1 MAFHVVRGDQK
12 QSSWRRELAPVI
24 AVAGLAADYLSPP
37 ALWTML
43 LPIGAVLLL
52 LAMRRWLLAGAVFV
66 LCSWVAI
73 PNAARLSFAL
83 EEMRGEHN
91 AFVIDGVP
99 LQSLD
104 VPIANPCVPNHVGFT
119 ALPIGPGHLINPRWA
134 LRDAIV
140 TFAELHNQMVIESW
154 QDDATDCNF

>member
-1 MAFHVVRGDQK
+1 MQFPFARTDKK
-12 QSSWRRELAPVI
+12 QFSWARELAPVI
-24 AVAGLAADYLSPP
+24 AVGALAADYLSPP

-43 LPIGAVLLL
+43 LPLGGVILL
-52 LAMRRWLLAGAVFV
+52 LAMRRWLLAAAVFV

-73 PNAARLSFAL
+73 PNAARVAFAI
-83 EEMRGEHN
+83 EEMNGEHN
-91 AFVIDGVP
+91 VFVIDGVP

-104 VPIANPCVPNHVGFT
+104 VPVANPCVPNHVGFT
-119 ALPIGPGHLINPRWA
+119 ELPIGPNHLVNPRWA

-140 TFAELHNQMVIESW
+140 TFTELHNQMVIESW